1 MIPNEKS
8 PCLKCNLCE
17 SNGLYLFCKAFPDG
31 IVNEII
37 NGENDHSKPLS
48 NQDNNVIFEPLK

>member
-31 IVNEII
+31 IVNVYAI
-37 NGENDHSKPLS
+37 NYN
-48 NQDNNVIFEPLK
+48 ILKIQNGMAGIMFSS